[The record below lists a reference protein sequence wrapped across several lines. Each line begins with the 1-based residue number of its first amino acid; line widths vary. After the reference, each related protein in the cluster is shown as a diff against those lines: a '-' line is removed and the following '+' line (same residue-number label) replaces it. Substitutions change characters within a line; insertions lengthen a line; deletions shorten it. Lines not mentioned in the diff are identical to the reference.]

1 MPNEFRMAVEAEN
14 VEFKAYARHFE
25 HPRENEE
32 EQRRSVI
39 FAVATMSYPDSG
51 WQVELVQVEGK
62 PEEWI
67 LLEDPPGFGDEQR
80 TYLIASGSSLHEVEQ
95 APKTIVVRYGVDG
108 EETTRVSVV
117 PWD

>member
-1 MPNEFRMAVEAEN
+1 MATEFRSAIEAEN

-25 HPRENEE
+25 HPGENEE
-32 EQRRSVI
+32 EQRRAVI

-51 WQVELVQVEGK
+51 WQVNLVQVEGN

-67 LLEDPPGFGDEQR
+67 LLEDPPGYGDKQR
-80 TYLIASGSSLHEVEQ
+80 TYLIASGSSLHEVEKV
-95 APKTIVVRYGVDG
+95 PETILVRYGKDG